1 MKSYFVVISLLVR
14 ILLGAIGCYA
24 YFLLTDKTRLY
35 LNQTLGR
42 EKAYNYLVNSY
53 NSTLGL
59 CYEYPGSN
67 KYWVTHDNVLASY
80 ALQNWN
86 RAIADNITE
95 TVKRIAREY
104 NLTISSA
111 GIPLDTKAE
120 VLLGYAIDFLSE
132 FDNNPELNS
141 SYYGS
146 SLLSERATGIPANF
160 VGYANLLCYASLNEW
175 RKQNYSGADAYYE
188 QVKAMWDGKGFNDS
202 AFNSTLGYY
211 ATYKLGLFY
220 LLSRTLNKDFDFK
233 KDLIERVW
241 LCQVSSGGFK
251 TDYLSS
257 GGFPDCQTNT
267 ETTSII
273 LLADVPSLFEYTN

>member
-1 MKSYFVVISLLVR
+1 MKKKKSYFLVISLMIG

-24 YFLLTDKTRLY
+24 YFLLRKQITSY
-35 LNQTLGR
+35 PFGR
-42 EKAYNYLVNSY
+42 EKAYNYLISSY
-53 NSTLGL
+53 NSSLGL

-67 KYWVTHDNVLASY
+67 RYWVTHDNVLASY

-86 RAIADNITE
+86 RTIADNITE
-95 TVKRIAREY
+95 TIKRIAKEY
-104 NLTISSA
+104 NLTTNSA

-120 VLLGYAIDFLSE
+120 VLLGYTISFLRES
-132 FDNNPELNS
+132 DNNPELNS

-146 SLLSERATGIPANF
+146 SLLSEKATGIPANF
-160 VGYANLLCYASLNEW
+160 VGYADLLCYASLNEW

-188 QVKAMWDGKGFNDS
+188 QAKAMWDGKGFNDS
-202 AFNSTLGYY
+202 AFKATGYY

-220 LLSRTLNKDFDFK
+220 LLGRTLNKDFDFK
-233 KDLIERVW
+233 KELIERVW

-267 ETTSII
+267 ETASII

>member
-1 MKSYFVVISLLVR
+1 MKSYFVVISLLVG

-42 EKAYNYLVNSY
+42 ENAYNYLVNSY

-67 KYWVTHDNVLASY
+67 RYWVTHDNVLASY

-86 RAIADNITE
+86 RTIADNITE
-95 TVKRIAREY
+95 TIKRIAKEY
-104 NLTISSA
+104 NLAANSA
-111 GIPLDTKAE
+111 GISLDTKAE
-120 VLLGYAIDFLSE
+120 VLLGYTIDFLSE
-132 FDNNPELNS
+132 FDSNSTLNE

-146 SLLSERATGIPANF
+146 TLLSEKATGIPAIF
-160 VGYANLLCYASLNEW
+160 TGYADLLCYASLNEW

-188 QVKAMWDGKGFNDS
+188 QAKAMWDGKGFNDS
-202 AFNSTLGYY
+202 AFNGSY

-220 LLSRTLNKDFDFK
+220 LLSRTLNKNFDFK
-233 KDLIERVW
+233 KELIEKVW
-241 LCQVSSGGFK
+241 LCQASNGGFK
-251 TDYLSS
+251 TDYDCN
-257 GGFPDCQTNT
+257 GTFPPCQTNT

-273 LLADVPSLFEYTN
+273 LLADVPSLFEYDC

>member
-1 MKSYFVVISLLVR
+1 MKPLSLVISLLIG
-14 ILLGAIGCYA
+14 ILLGATGCYA
-24 YFLLTDKTRLY
+24 YFLLRKQMTSY
-35 LNQTLGR
+35 PFGR
-42 EKAYNYLVNSY
+42 EKAYNYLISSHNS
-53 NSTLGL
+53 SLGL

-67 KYWVTHDNVLASY
+67 RYWVTHDNVLAPY
-80 ALQNWN
+80 ALQQWN
-86 RAIADNITE
+86 RTIADNITE
-95 TVKRIAREY
+95 TIKRIAKEY
-104 NLTISSA
+104 NLTTNSA

-120 VLLGYAIDFLSE
+120 VLLGYTIYFLSE

-160 VGYANLLCYASLNEW
+160 VGYADLLCYASLNEW

-202 AFNSTLGYY
+202 AFKATGYY

-220 LLSRTLNKDFDFK
+220 LCGRTLNKDFDFK
-233 KDLIERVW
+233 KELIERVW